1 MALDTFI
8 SELAYRLLS
17 SPHSEDEN
25 KEELTYE
32 ESYSTANLYY
42 VADVCPAAIQE
53 AQMRIYGHPTTVE
66 FSKKWNLP
74 IYYQL
79 RFGECCT
86 RLNRAIARVQREG
99 WDAEVFTG
107 ARSTESFLK
116 ENMHFQVPVFLELYD
131 ILLSLWKPDV
141 FIRPLTSRFLR
152 GSVQLLGR
160 MIAFAKEG
168 LEGNVTGVESIPPPD
183 GNKGDE
189 DTIKF
194 FWRDKAEDVAAVAW
208 EMAVLELC
216 LTEHYRETVIA
227 AVASKDSGQQSNV
240 YNTEEELEEL
250 RTLISEVLFEASKDI
265 SPFISKC
272 WMEVICGILT
282 AKCCT
287 PLAAVKGVAA
297 TYRMTNRPPPTQ
309 ASHFVST
316 ILRPLKEFD
325 NAFSSRT
332 PTEVKSIWKENIV
345 GIVSERYS
353 AAVEELLETVRR
365 TEEALK
371 SRKSR
376 RTAGTVGMSDGDKV
390 KLQLL
395 LDFQEFSKGVAEVAV
410 DGQTFEGLMK
420 LKSLTEEAE
429 TMLAQIQNG
438 VI

>member
-17 SPHSEDEN
+17 SPYAEDEN
-25 KEELTYE
+25 KEELTNVD
-32 ESYSTANLYY
+32 SNSSDNLYF
-42 VADVCPAAIQE
+42 VADVCPAAVQE

-107 ARSTESFLK
+107 SKSTESFLK
-116 ENMHFQVPVFLELYD
+116 DSIHFEVPVFLELYD

-168 LEGNVTGVESIPPPD
+168 LEGNAAGVDSTTLPD
-183 GNKGDE
+183 SGKKDE
-189 DTIKF
+189 DLIKF
-194 FWRDKAEDVAAVAW
+194 SWRDKAEDVAAVAW
-208 EMAVLELC
+208 GMAVLEIC
-216 LTEHYRETVIA
+216 LTDHYRETVIA
-227 AVASKDSGQQSNV
+227 AVASKDVGLQSNV

-250 RTLISEVLFEASKDI
+250 RNLISEVLYEASKDI

-272 WMEVICGILT
+272 WMEVISGILT
-282 AKCCT
+282 VKCCS

-297 TYRMTNRPPPTQ
+297 TYRMTNRPPPAQ

-325 NAFSSRT
+325 DVFSSRT
-332 PTEVKSIWKENIV
+332 PTEVKSIWKQNV
-345 GIVSERYS
+345 VSIVSERYS
-353 AAVEELLETVRR
+353 TAVEELLETVRR

-371 SRKSR
+371 SRKAR
-376 RTAGTVGMSDGDKV
+376 RTPGTVGMSDGDKV

-395 LDFQEFSKGVAEVAV
+395 LDFQEFSRGIADVGI
-410 DGQTFEGLMK
+410 DGQTVEGLMK

-429 TMLAQIQNG
+429 AMLAQLQNG
-438 VI
+438 AI

>member
-1 MALDTFI
+1 M
-8 SELAYRLLS
+8 
-17 SPHSEDEN
+17 
-25 KEELTYE
+25 TYVD
-32 ESYSTANLYY
+32 SNSMANLYF

-53 AQMRIYGHPTTVE
+53 AQMRIYSHPMTVE

-99 WDAEVFTG
+99 WGAEVFTG
-107 ARSTESFLK
+107 ATSTESFLREK
-116 ENMHFQVPVFLELYD
+116 MHFDVPVFLELYD
-131 ILLSLWKPDV
+131 ILLSMWKPDV

-160 MIAFAKEG
+160 MTAFAKEG
-168 LEGNVTGVESIPPPD
+168 LEGNVASTEASALPD
-183 GNKGDE
+183 SGEGNQS
-189 DTIKF
+189 TSVSKF
-194 FWRDKAEDVAAVAW
+194 SWGDKAEDVAAVAW
-208 EMAVLELC
+208 EMAVLESC
-216 LTEHYRETVIA
+216 LTDHYLETVIA
-227 AVASKDSGQQSNV
+227 AVASKEMGQQSNV

-250 RTLISEVLFEASKDI
+250 RTLISEVLLEASKEM
-265 SPFISKC
+265 SPFITKC
-272 WMEVICGILT
+272 WMEVISGILT
-282 AKCCT
+282 AKCCN

-325 NAFSSRT
+325 DAFSCRT
-332 PTEVKSIWKENIV
+332 PAEVHSTWKRNVV
-345 GIVSERYS
+345 GTVSERYS

-371 SRKSR
+371 SRKAR
-376 RTAGTVGMSDGDKV
+376 RTPGTVGISDGDKV

-395 LDFQEFSKGVAEVAV
+395 LDFQEFSKTVADVGV
-410 DGQTFEGLMK
+410 DGQTLEGLMK

-429 TMLAQIQNG
+429 TLLAQMQNG
-438 VI
+438 LI